1 MQRLVRL
8 TARTTARAIDV
19 SIALVTLPAKWA
31 ADGLRSFA
39 DQGNEPSGGGVA
51 GQDGGADAQEDAAA

>member
-1 MQRLVRL
+1 VQSLARL

-31 ADGLRSFA
+31 ADGLRSYA
-39 DQGNEPSGGGVA
+39 DQGNEPSGGA
-51 GQDGGADAQEDAAA
+51 AAEQDGAADAREDAAA